1 MIFKPAI
8 DNSLPQVLKVVDEQ
22 ALRET
27 AKLDN
32 LQDLYYLFNK
42 LFPSYNIY
50 KELSLTYIIKMPNN
64 SQAYSH
70 LFPLCFHTRQG
81 SAYILVNGSIER
93 WCEYVINVLTETFDE
108 ALTLGYYMQVNQI
121 YNELYIMAP
130 NKFVRY
136 HKQTI
141 INEIFVLIGRN

>member
-8 DNSLPQVLKVVDEQ
+8 DNSLPLMLKSVDEQ

-42 LFPSYNIY
+42 LYPTYNIY
-50 KELSLTYIIKMPNN
+50 KELTLTYIIKMPNN
-64 SQAYSH
+64 AQAYSH
-70 LFPLCFHTRQG
+70 LSFLRFHTKQG
-81 SAYILVNGSIER
+81 SVYILASGSIEN
-93 WCEYVINVLTETFDE
+93 WCDYVINVLTETFDE
-108 ALTLGYYMQVNQI
+108 ALTLGYYMQINQI
-121 YNELYIMAP
+121 YNELFTIAP

-136 HKQTI
+136 RKVTV
-141 INEIFVLIGRN
+141 INDIFILLGRN